1 MAMNKYTK
9 KITTHKKNCKGNKKI
24 KKAKRYDT
32 SLKANIHRYT
42 KDAFIQWNK
51 EESKIKLIGGLVN
64 NIFKTTES
72 CIEFTKEEVKVLLD
86 EKSGILL
93 EKIIDCIESENE
105 NEINEFILKSKNNKN
120 IYWFISALKE
130 NRIHEDGY
138 SSVGLLKDITVTKKL
153 DEVRSCI
160 RNYDTTTGIASK
172 SFMKNIINKY
182 LTECERNIEFGALFL
197 IDLDNFNFV
206 NDVYDY
212 EVGDN
217 LLYSVAN
224 ILKLNL
230 SEDTIIGRFS
240 ADQFIIF
247 KPQVKTVEE
256 AEVTAKKILSIF
268 ENPINVNNNNF
279 YITASIG
286 ISISPYDGSDFNILL
301 KSADIA
307 MHFVKKNGKNGYKFF
322 NKTIYTELSK
332 VFSLRKALKKALK
345 EDEMYV
351 VYQPIISLS
360 DYKMHE
366 MESLIR
372 WNSKEL
378 GIVPP
383 NEFISLAEITRQI
396 IPIGKFVL
404 EEVFKKIRELLDL
417 GYDNFKIAV
426 NLSELQLR
434 HKVVIQDFEE
444 FMEKYDVPLKYIK
457 IEITESILMKSYDE
471 NVSILN
477 EIKKLG
483 GSIALD
489 DFGTG
494 YSSLNYLTKLPID
507 ILKIDRSFI
516 VDLMSNEKSRCIVK
530 NIINL
535 SHELGIE
542 VIAEGVEDIEQV
554 NYLKS
559 INCDKIQGYYFSKP
573 DYFDNIKKLIY
584 KEFN

>member
-1 MAMNKYTK
+1 MAMNKYKK
-9 KITTHKKNCKGNKKI
+9 KITIDKKNHEKI
-24 KKAKRYDT
+24 VKTKIYDT
-32 SLKANIHRYT
+32 SLKANIYRYE
-42 KDAFIQWNK
+42 KDAFVQWNK
-51 EESKIKLIGGLVN
+51 EKSKVKLIGGLVN
-64 NIFKTTES
+64 NVFKITKNS
-72 CIEFTKEEVKVLLD
+72 IELTKEEIKILLD
-86 EKSGILL
+86 DKSEILL
-93 EKIIDCIESENE
+93 EKIIDCIENE
-105 NEINEFILKSKNNKN
+105 NQNQINEFILKSKNNKN

-138 SSVGLLKDITVTKKL
+138 LSVGLLKDITVTKKL
-153 DEVRSCI
+153 DEVRNCI

-172 SFMKNIINKY
+172 NFMKNIINKY
-182 LTECERNIEFGALFL
+182 LKECEKNIEFGALYL
-197 IDLDNFNFV
+197 IDLDNFNFI

-247 KPQVKTVEE
+247 KPEVKNVEE
-256 AEVTAKKILSIF
+256 AETIAKKILSIF
-268 ENPINVNNNNF
+268 ENPISVNDNNF
-279 YITASIG
+279 YITASVG
-286 ISISPYDGSDFNILL
+286 ISISPYDGNEFNILL

-322 NKTIYTELSK
+322 NKKIYTELSK
-332 VFSLRKALKKALK
+332 VFGLRKALKKALK
-345 EDEMYV
+345 ENEMYV
-351 VYQPIISLS
+351 VFQPIISLS

-378 GIVPP
+378 GIIPP

-404 EEVFKKIRELLDL
+404 EEVFKKIRQLLDL

-434 HKVVIQDFEE
+434 HKIVIRDLEE
-444 FMEKYDVPLKYIK
+444 LIKKYDVTLKYIK

-471 NVSILN
+471 NVKILN

-494 YSSLNYLTKLPID
+494 YSSLNYLTRLPID

>member
-1 MAMNKYTK
+1 MAMNKYKK
-9 KITTHKKNCKGNKKI
+9 KITTDKKNHEKI
-24 KKAKRYDT
+24 VKTKIYDT
-32 SLKANIHRYT
+32 SLKANIYRYE
-42 KDAFIQWNK
+42 KDAFVQWNK
-51 EESKIKLIGGLVN
+51 EKSKVKLIGGLVN
-64 NIFKTTES
+64 NVFKITKNS
-72 CIEFTKEEVKVLLD
+72 IELTKEEIKILLD
-86 EKSGILL
+86 DKSGILL
-93 EKIIDCIESENE
+93 EKIIDCIENE
-105 NEINEFILKSKNNKN
+105 NQNQINEFILKSKNNKN

-138 SSVGLLKDITVTKKL
+138 LSVGLLKDITVTKKL
-153 DEVRSCI
+153 DEVRNCI

-172 SFMKNIINKY
+172 NFMKNIINKY
-182 LTECERNIEFGALFL
+182 LKECEKNIEFGALYL
-197 IDLDNFNFV
+197 IDLDNFNFI

-247 KPQVKTVEE
+247 KPEVKNVEE
-256 AEVTAKKILSIF
+256 AETIAKKILSIF
-268 ENPINVNNNNF
+268 ENPISVNDNNF
-279 YITASIG
+279 YITASVG
-286 ISISPYDGSDFNILL
+286 ISISPYDGNEFNILL

-322 NKTIYTELSK
+322 NKKIYTELSK
-332 VFSLRKALKKALK
+332 VFGLRKALKKALK
-345 EDEMYV
+345 ENEMYV
-351 VYQPIISLS
+351 VFQPIISLS

-378 GIVPP
+378 GIIPP

-434 HKVVIQDFEE
+434 HKIVIRDFEE
-444 FMEKYDVPLKYIK
+444 LIKKYDVTLKYIK

-471 NVSILN
+471 NVKILN

-494 YSSLNYLTKLPID
+494 YSSLNYLTRLPID

>member
-1 MAMNKYTK
+1 MAMNKYKK
-9 KITTHKKNCKGNKKI
+9 KITIDKKNHEKI
-24 KKAKRYDT
+24 VKTKIYDT
-32 SLKANIHRYT
+32 SLKANIYRYE
-42 KDAFIQWNK
+42 KDAFVQWNK
-51 EESKIKLIGGLVN
+51 EKSKVKLIGGLVN
-64 NIFKTTES
+64 NVFKITKNS
-72 CIEFTKEEVKVLLD
+72 IELTKEEIKILLD
-86 EKSGILL
+86 DKSEILL
-93 EKIIDCIESENE
+93 EKIIDCIENE
-105 NEINEFILKSKNNKN
+105 NQNQINEFILKSKNNKN

-138 SSVGLLKDITVTKKL
+138 LSVGLLKDITVTKKL
-153 DEVRSCI
+153 DEVRNCI

-172 SFMKNIINKY
+172 NFMKNIINKY
-182 LTECERNIEFGALFL
+182 LKECEKNIEFGALYL
-197 IDLDNFNFV
+197 IDLDNFNFI

-322 NKTIYTELSK
+322 NKKIYTELSK
-332 VFSLRKALKKALK
+332 VFGLRKALKKALK
-345 EDEMYV
+345 ENEMYV
-351 VYQPIISLS
+351 VFQPIISLS

-378 GIVPP
+378 GIIPP

-404 EEVFKKIRELLDL
+404 EEVFKKIRQLLDL

-434 HKVVIQDFEE
+434 HKIVIRDLEE
-444 FMEKYDVPLKYIK
+444 LIKKYDVTLKYIK

-471 NVSILN
+471 NVKILN

-573 DYFDNIKKLIY
+573 DFFDNIKKLIY

>member
-1 MAMNKYTK
+1 MAMNKYKK
-9 KITTHKKNCKGNKKI
+9 KITTDKKNHEKI
-24 KKAKRYDT
+24 VKTKIYDT
-32 SLKANIHRYT
+32 SLKANIYRYE
-42 KDAFIQWNK
+42 KDAFVQWNK
-51 EESKIKLIGGLVN
+51 EKSKVKLIGGLVN
-64 NIFKTTES
+64 NVFKITKNS
-72 CIEFTKEEVKVLLD
+72 IELTKEEIKILLD
-86 EKSGILL
+86 DKSGILL
-93 EKIIDCIESENE
+93 EKIIDCIENE
-105 NEINEFILKSKNNKN
+105 NQNQINEFILKSKNNKN

-138 SSVGLLKDITVTKKL
+138 LSVGLLKDITVTKKL
-153 DEVRSCI
+153 DEVRNCI

-172 SFMKNIINKY
+172 NFMKNIINKY
-182 LTECERNIEFGALFL
+182 LKECEKNIEFGALYL
-197 IDLDNFNFV
+197 IDLDNFNFI

-240 ADQFIIF
+240 ADQFITF
-247 KPQVKTVEE
+247 KPEVKNVEE
-256 AEVTAKKILSIF
+256 AETIAKKILSIF
-268 ENPINVNNNNF
+268 ENPISVNDNNF
-279 YITASIG
+279 YITASVG
-286 ISISPYDGSDFNILL
+286 ISISPYDGNEFNILL

-322 NKTIYTELSK
+322 NKKIYTELSK
-332 VFSLRKALKKALK
+332 VFGLRKALKKALK
-345 EDEMYV
+345 ENEMYV
-351 VYQPIISLS
+351 VFQPIISLS

-378 GIVPP
+378 GIIPP

-434 HKVVIQDFEE
+434 HKIVIRDFEE
-444 FMEKYDVPLKYIK
+444 LIKKYDVTLKYIK

-471 NVSILN
+471 NVKILN

-494 YSSLNYLTKLPID
+494 YSSLNYLTRLPID